1 MENGQE
7 IIKEET
13 EDVKMEHH
21 PETVEDCEVFIKD
34 KIEEDINEL
43 DSLSVTSHES
53 NRDKSEAFVIEII
66 KEVKVEPE
74 SLTENPVSKTKE
86 ECQVFINEER
96 QVFINEE
103 CQVFINEE
111 RQVFINEERQVFINE
126 ECQEAVVLSPRAAM
140 PCSEEDPLV
149 R

>member
-13 EDVKMEHH
+13 EDVKIEHH
-21 PETVEDCEVFIKD
+21 PETPEDCEVFIKE

-43 DSLSVTSHES
+43 DSLSANSDES
-53 NRDKSEAFVIEII
+53 NRDVCGAFVREIRE
-66 KEVKVEPE
+66 EVKEEPE

-86 ECQVFINEER
+86 GR
-96 QVFINEE
+96 QVFL
-103 CQVFINEE
+103 
-111 RQVFINEERQVFINE
+111 NEERQVFINE
-126 ECQEAVVLSPRAAM
+126 ECQEAVVPPPRVAL
-140 PCSEEDPLV
+140 PCSEEEDPLV